1 MTRARRT
8 GAAVA
13 TLVAVALAGAACST
27 SSNKGNPAVQPPS
40 RGVNQ
45 INPVDYDKVPAGGTL
60 HYPLGGK
67 IQNFN
72 PSETDGNNVD
82 TFNIVNAL
90 LPTPFKTDAANNF
103 TYNPD
108 YLTKEPVLGKTADG
122 HQQVTYE
129 LNPKA
134 VWSDGSPVGAPDW
147 IAMWKANNG
156 TNTAYKYVATTGY
169 DDITSVAQGKDQFEV
184 IVTFDK
190 NYSDWKAL
198 FGLLVPASTDN
209 DPNVYNTGWASQP
222 LTSAGPF
229 MFSTKDDT
237 AQTYTIVPNPK
248 WWGRKPKLDSIVYT
262 AIDPDAEPTALA
274 NGEIDFID
282 IGPDAAKYAKV
293 KAIPG
298 VDIRVAGG
306 PNFRHITFNGSSAVL
321 QDKNVRQALAMG
333 IDRNAIAST
342 LMTPLGLTG
351 DGLTALNNHIFM
363 KNQEGYQDNSGAV
376 GKYDPTTAGTML
388 DTEGWKVPAG
398 SADGVRV
405 NDGSNPATVA
415 LKGKK
420 LTINFVIPSGVQTSA
435 NESKLIQEQL
445 KKIGV
450 EVDIN
455 AVDVS
460 TFFSKYVT
468 PGAFDF
474 TVFSWIG
481 SNYPVSGAN
490 GIYASPKGDDWGQNF
505 ARVAD
510 SRIDTLFQTALADL
524 DVNQQIKDA
533 NAADALIWEDVMSL
547 TTYQRPDLWGMKH
560 TLENFGAFGFASV
573 DFTNIGFA
581 AS

>member
-1 MTRARRT
+1 
-8 GAAVA
+8 
-13 TLVAVALAGAACST
+13 VALAGAACST
-27 SSNKGNPAVQPPS
+27 SSTGSKPPPS
-40 RGVNQ
+40 TPDRGVNQ
-45 INPVDYDKVPAGGTL
+45 INPVAYDQVPVGGTL
-60 HYPLGGK
+60 HYPLGGA

-72 PSETDGNNVD
+72 PSETDGNNID

-103 TYNPD
+103 LFNPD
-108 YLTKEPVLGKTADG
+108 YLTGEPVLGKTADG

-134 VWSDGSPVGAPDW
+134 VWSDGSPVAAPDW

-169 DDITSVAQGKDQFEV
+169 DDITEVKAGKDQYEV

-198 FGLLVPASTDN
+198 FGLLIPASTDN
-209 DPNVYNTGWASQP
+209 DPNAYNTGWVAQP

-229 MFSTKDDT
+229 MFSTKDAT
-237 AQTYTIVPNPK
+237 AQTYTIVQNPK

-293 KAIPG
+293 KAISG
-298 VDIRVAGG
+298 VEIRVAGG
-306 PNFRHITFNGSSAVL
+306 PNFRHITINGSSAIL
-321 QDKNVRQALAMG
+321 QDKNVRQALAQG

-351 DGLTALNNHIFM
+351 EGLTALNNHIFM
-363 KNQEGYQDNSGAV
+363 KNQEGYQDNSGQV
-376 GKYDPTTAGTML
+376 GKYDIANAGKML
-388 DTEGWKVPAG
+388 DAEGWKVPAG
-398 SADGVRV
+398 GDGTRV

-420 LTINFVIPSGVQTSA
+420 LTINFVIPTGVQTSA

-474 TVFSWIG
+474 TVFSWLG

-490 GIYASPKGDDWGQNF
+490 GIYSSPKGDDWGQNF

-510 SRIDTLFQTALADL
+510 SRIDTLFDTALADL

-533 NAADALIWEDVMSL
+533 NAADALVWEDVMSL
-547 TTYQRPDLWGMKH
+547 TTYQRPDLWGMKK

-573 DFTNIGFA
+573 DFTAIGFA

>member
-1 MTRARRT
+1 M
-8 GAAVA
+8 
-13 TLVAVALAGAACST
+13 
-27 SSNKGNPAVQPPS
+27 P
-40 RGVNQ
+40 
-45 INPVDYDKVPAGGTL
+45 YDQVPAGGTL
-60 HYPLGGK
+60 HYAIGGA

-72 PSETDGNNVD
+72 PSETDGNNLD

-103 TYNPD
+103 TFNPD
-108 YLTKEPVLGKTADG
+108 YLTAEPVLGKTADG

-134 VWSDGSPVGAPDW
+134 VWSDGSPVSAPDW

-169 DDITSVAQGKDQFEV
+169 DDITSVAAGKDQFEV

-198 FGLLVPASTDN
+198 FSLLVPASTDN
-209 DPNVYNTGWASQP
+209 DPNVYNTGWAKQP

-237 AQTYTIVPNPK
+237 AQTYTIVQNPK

-262 AIDPDAEPTALA
+262 AIDPDAEPAALE

-293 KAIPG
+293 KDFPG

-306 PNFRHITFNGSSAVL
+306 PNFRHITINGSSAEL
-321 QDKNVRQALAMG
+321 QDKNVRQALAQG
-333 IDRNAIAST
+333 IDRNAIATT

-351 DGLTALNNHIFM
+351 EGLTSLNNHIFM

-376 GKYDPTTAGTML
+376 GKYSPDNAAKML
-388 DTEGWKVPAG
+388 DAEGWKVPSG
-398 SADGVRV
+398 GDGIRV

-420 LTINFVIPSGVQTSA
+420 LTINFVIPTGVKTSA
-435 NESKLIQEQL
+435 DESKLVQEQL

-450 EVDIN
+450 DVQIN
-455 AVDVS
+455 AVDIN

-490 GIYASPKGDDWGQNF
+490 GIYSSPKGDDWGQNF
-505 ARVAD
+505 SRVAD
-510 SRIDTLFQTALADL
+510 SRIDDLFDKALADL
-524 DVNQQIKDA
+524 DVNEQIKDA
-533 NAADALIWEDVMSL
+533 NAADALVWEDVMSL
-547 TTYQRPDLWGMKH
+547 TTYQRPDLWGVKH
-560 TLENFGAFGFASV
+560 TLVNFGAFGFASV
-573 DFTNIGFA
+573 DFTAIGFA
-581 AS
+581 TS